1 MGQAVPSAP
10 EVSSR
15 CLERC
20 PGLHAGDATSL
31 PALRSTTG
39 KHMAQTVLSALG
51 PGPGALPEG
60 VRCGP
65 AGRLARGQGS
75 GRGDG
80 F

>member
-15 CLERC
+15 CPERC

-39 KHMAQTVLSALG
+39 EHMAQTVLSALG
-51 PGPGALPEG
+51 PGPGALLEG

-65 AGRLARGQGS
+65 AGRPARGQGS